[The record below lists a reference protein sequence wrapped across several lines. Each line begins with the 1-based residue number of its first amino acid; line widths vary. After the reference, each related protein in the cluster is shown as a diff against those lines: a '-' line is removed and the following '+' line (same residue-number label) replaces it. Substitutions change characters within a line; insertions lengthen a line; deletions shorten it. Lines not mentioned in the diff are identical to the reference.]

1 VVISDGQS
9 RKIGGSRQSARC
21 VSNSFDDHRTD
32 CYRGRP
38 STLKIIVVCREGI
51 LELPLL
57 RILSLVVKK
66 KTHLSIYL
74 E

>member
-1 VVISDGQS
+1 MANHEKLVVLDNQHDASPIHSPT
-9 RKIGGSRQSARC
+9 I
-21 VSNSFDDHRTD
+21 VLTVI

-57 RILSLVVKK
+57 RILSLEVKK
-66 KTHLSIYL
+66 KNAFVYIS
-74 E
+74 